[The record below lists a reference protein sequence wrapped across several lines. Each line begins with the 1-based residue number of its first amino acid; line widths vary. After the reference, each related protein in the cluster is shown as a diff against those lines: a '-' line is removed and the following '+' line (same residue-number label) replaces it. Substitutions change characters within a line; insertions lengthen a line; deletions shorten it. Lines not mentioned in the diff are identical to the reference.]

1 MKVEWVCGNTI
12 SYNVSG
18 SMQWVGG
25 RLKCTRDKFKKMV
38 REGNYSANGK
48 DHRNHEIP
56 NI

>member
-1 MKVEWVCGNTI
+1 MKVEWVCENTI

-38 REGNYSANGK
+38 REGNYSANK
-48 DHRNHEIP
+48 KITDHE
-56 NI
+56 